1 MPESLKDNFVRY
13 TYIFF
18 GDFFATQQHRQ
29 QQQKAASSLCTY
41 LVCWQCCLQDI
52 GLLCDG
58 DGGGASIAAA
68 ATTYVQQRF
77 AVSIHEN
84 YMRLFIYESHAY
96 NRTHTC
102 TSPQICFEINK

>member
-1 MPESLKDNFVRY
+1 MFDIHIFSLAISLPYSSIDSNSRK
-13 TYIFF
+13 
-18 GDFFATQQHRQ
+18 QL
-29 QQQKAASSLCTY
+29 AACVHNEYAGNVAFKTLAY
-41 LVCWQCCLQDI
+41 
-52 GLLCDG
+52 LCDG